1 MHQAPPDLCGA
12 QPQGTDR
19 MAKEEGA
26 SSKGIPEN
34 VALPGRPGA
43 AEPADHKEPGH
54 PGGARLSAPRG
65 VNSPGAPGKGGNPG
79 GEPGG

>member
-1 MHQAPPDLCGA
+1 MPSPAQAGMHQAPPDLCGA

-34 VALPGRPGA
+34 VALPGKA
-43 AEPADHKEPGH
+43 
-54 PGGARLSAPRG
+54 
-65 VNSPGAPGKGGNPG
+65 V
-79 GEPGG
+79 GEGRWVLPKW